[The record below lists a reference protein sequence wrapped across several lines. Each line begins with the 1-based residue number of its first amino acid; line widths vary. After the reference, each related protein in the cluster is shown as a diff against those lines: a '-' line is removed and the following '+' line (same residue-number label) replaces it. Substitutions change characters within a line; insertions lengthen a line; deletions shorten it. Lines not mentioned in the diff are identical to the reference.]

1 MALDFPPEAS
11 RAISQK
17 YADILRVGRMK
28 LNNEIIEWP
37 GSVDEKIQEFQ
48 TAWVAGVKANLMT
61 KSFDDISLLRFGY
74 LYCKLVSINF
84 VIADVMAVLQKK
96 TGVMCSVETV
106 DPKSGA
112 HLAEFG
118 ASIVPGPQLKAWVA
132 WPGQDNIIHRD
143 PKKGQRVVK
152 GTLSRLETR
161 VKLPI
166 EPGVVPDYTLKMMLK
181 KANSKE
187 SGPSEDVAMRASS
200 QLEEQGESLWW
211 ESLQK
216 KLETPTAEKA
226 PSPKV
231 AQNAAIPVPK
241 ASTTQQA
248 AEATEASPTAAAKAK
263 AKPKPKPKP
272 GAMPQPLPGA
282 NSGETKRSQRGGD
295 EDSGAKKRGISTSKI
310 KRRASKGAPEE
321 SPKAAA
327 AQKEPLP
334 EAAAPAVATSAEGLA
349 PSKAPTPKE
358 AVQKL
363 ASSAEAPETVWILL
377 NAL

>member
-216 KLETPTAEKA
+216 KLETPTAEKG
-226 PSPKV
+226 V
-231 AQNAAIPVPK
+231 ANSCGEGEGKAQAEAEARSNAA
-241 ASTTQQA
+241 
-248 AEATEASPTAAAKAK
+248 
-263 AKPKPKPKP
+263 
-272 GAMPQPLPGA
+272 
-282 NSGETKRSQRGGD
+282 
-295 EDSGAKKRGISTSKI
+295 
-310 KRRASKGAPEE
+310 
-321 SPKAAA
+321 
-327 AQKEPLP
+327 
-334 EAAAPAVATSAEGLA
+334 AVARSEFRRDQAEPAGRRRGQWSQETWHFHLQDQEAGIEGRARGEPQSSSSAKGTVARSSRTSSCHFCRRLGPEQGTNAER
-349 PSKAPTPKE
+349 
-358 AVQKL
+358 
-363 ASSAEAPETVWILL
+363 SSAEARILC
-377 NAL
+377 